1 MRSPTQISPVENGAS
16 WTKYRG
22 ACLVKGEFFQTAPPA
37 SCGWNPYA
45 GVADE
50 SERFSLA
57 PRQSRNRQMQ
67 SQLAPIRTR
76 ENDEPQATQR

>member
-1 MRSPTQISPVENGAS
+1 
-16 WTKYRG
+16 
-22 ACLVKGEFFQTAPPA
+22 VKGEFFQTAPPA